1 MNYYQKR
8 FQQIISYDEI
18 RIGKLLE
25 ILQFSFIFT
34 VLAVIGAYITD
45 KYLLFNFYGNEHIF
59 HIFLT
64 LSIEL
69 AFLTIVV
76 FYLRKI
82 TLLVPSL
89 AAMLF
94 TNFKSY
100 TTIELG
106 MWMILVFVLIGG
118 LDKINYKVRLL
129 NKKFNE
135 LTNKENNVM

>member
-1 MNYYQKR
+1 MNYYQNR
-8 FQQIISYDEI
+8 FQQIVSFDEI
-18 RIGKLLE
+18 RIGKIIE
-25 ILQFSFIFT
+25 VFQFSLVFT
-34 VLAVIGAYITD
+34 VLAIIGAYIAE
-45 KYLLFNFYGNEHIF
+45 KYILIDFHGNEHIF
-59 HIFLT
+59 YIFLT

-69 AFLTIVV
+69 AFLTILV

-94 TNFKSY
+94 TKFKPY

-118 LDKINYKVRLL
+118 LDKILYKVKLL

-135 LTNKENNVM
+135 LINKE

>member
-1 MNYYQKR
+1 MNYYQNR
-8 FQQIISYDEI
+8 FQQIVSFDEI
-18 RIGKLLE
+18 RIGKIIE
-25 ILQFSFIFT
+25 IFQFSLVFT
-34 VLAVIGAYITD
+34 VLAMIGAFITD
-45 KYLLFNFYGNEHIF
+45 KYLLFNFHGNEHIL

-94 TNFKSY
+94 TKFKPY

-135 LTNKENNVM
+135 VLNKESNVI